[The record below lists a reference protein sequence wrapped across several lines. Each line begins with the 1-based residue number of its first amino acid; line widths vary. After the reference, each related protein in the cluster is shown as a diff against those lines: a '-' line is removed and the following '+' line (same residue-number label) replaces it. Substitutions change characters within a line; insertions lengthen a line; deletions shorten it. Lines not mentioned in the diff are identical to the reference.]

1 MGSGLLAI
9 YASYRIDVTSFAGP
23 TMGAMLAVMGFA
35 LVMLGIEAYEKWQAK
50 RKLRDLRS
58 WGGRS

>member
-23 TMGAMLAVMGFA
+23 TAGAMLAIMGFA
-35 LVMLGIEAYEKWQAK
+35 LVVLSIEAYEKWQAN
-50 RKLRDLRS
+50 RKLRRLRS

>member
-23 TMGAMLAVMGFA
+23 TAGAMLAIMGFA
-35 LVMLGIEAYEKWQAK
+35 LVMLASKHTKNGKQTKVTRPA
-50 RKLRDLRS
+50 
-58 WGGRS
+58 